1 MLRPKNQEIR
11 TVSGLTHKERALIN
25 AFIQGA
31 VYCWAKNQ
39 KSPAEFAVRDLVGR
53 ENADWSGT
61 PLQVLYEKHRN
72 AGKDH
77 DGAFSA
83 AAIDLGWL
91 VKAVL
96 KRDRRKFVVTS
107 TGWPNTYRWVG

>member
-1 MLRPKNQEIR
+1 MLRPTNQELR
-11 TVSGLTHKERALIN
+11 EVSGLTDEQKALID

-39 KSPAEFAVRDLVGR
+39 KRPAEFAVRDLVGG
-53 ENADWSGT
+53 ENADWTGT
-61 PLQVLYEKHRN
+61 PLQALYDKHRN

-91 VKAVL
+91 VKAAL
-96 KRDRRKFVVTS
+96 ARDSREFEVTS
-107 TGWPNTYRWVG
+107 TGRPNTYRWVG